1 VTINKH
7 SGIQIRGTLKICI
20 MMAEGGIGCAMPY
33 INDLVFS
40 NTKKKH
46 RYIHQ
51 ANAHLRAAESQS
63 EKQSC
68 DLLVLVIQFIFY
80 D

>member
-1 VTINKH
+1 
-7 SGIQIRGTLKICI
+7 
-20 MMAEGGIGCAMPY
+20 MPY

-40 NTKKKH
+40 KTKRKH
-46 RYIHQ
+46 RYICQ

-68 DLLVLVIQFIFY
+68 DVL
-80 D
+80 